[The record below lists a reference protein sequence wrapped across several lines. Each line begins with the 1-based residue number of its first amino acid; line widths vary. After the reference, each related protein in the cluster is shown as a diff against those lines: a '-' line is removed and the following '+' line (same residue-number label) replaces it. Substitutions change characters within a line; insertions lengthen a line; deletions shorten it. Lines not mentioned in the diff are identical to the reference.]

1 MDTEQYPQCDRY
13 PPGVEQ
19 ADVKKREEKKSWMRS
34 SPNELEA
41 GTVETRGWNDK

>member
-19 ADVKKREEKKSWMRS
+19 ADVKKREERKILDALLSK
-34 SPNELEA
+34 
-41 GTVETRGWNDK
+41 

>member
-19 ADVKKREEKKSWMRS
+19 ADVMKREEKKKIVDALLS
-34 SPNELEA
+34 
-41 GTVETRGWNDK
+41 K